1 MENDM
6 ANKNSEKLGVTVDEA
21 AANTRELAKE
31 IERLQEQVRHAEVHG
46 GQTDTCHHEMLKRAL
61 EAPKE

>member
-6 ANKNSEKLGVTVDEA
+6 AKLLPKQPAKTEA
-21 AANTRELAKE
+21 EQE
-31 IERLQEQVRHAEVHG
+31 IERLREQVRHAEVHG